1 MHHPHSGAEI
11 QRWHVQ
17 CSYCGGENIF
27 AGVGVVYGPGDLIT
41 CQCCLLSG
49 HGGGAGILNKYNSSE
64 LRNTGE
70 MGDGSMYKGTK
81 KQD

>member
-1 MHHPHSGAEI
+1 M
-11 QRWHVQ
+11 
-17 CSYCGGENIF
+17 
-27 AGVGVVYGPGDLIT
+27 YGPGDLIT

>member
-1 MHHPHSGAEI
+1 M
-11 QRWHVQ
+11 
-17 CSYCGGENIF
+17 
-27 AGVGVVYGPGDLIT
+27 YGPGDLIT

-49 HGGGAGILNKYNSSE
+49 HGGGAGILKRYSSSE
-64 LRNTGE
+64 LRNMGE

>member
-1 MHHPHSGAEI
+1 M
-11 QRWHVQ
+11 
-17 CSYCGGENIF
+17 
-27 AGVGVVYGPGDLIT
+27 YGPGDLIT

-49 HGGGAGILNKYNSSE
+49 HGGGAGILKQYNSSE

-81 KQD
+81 KQDLILSRPQRSLNVALV